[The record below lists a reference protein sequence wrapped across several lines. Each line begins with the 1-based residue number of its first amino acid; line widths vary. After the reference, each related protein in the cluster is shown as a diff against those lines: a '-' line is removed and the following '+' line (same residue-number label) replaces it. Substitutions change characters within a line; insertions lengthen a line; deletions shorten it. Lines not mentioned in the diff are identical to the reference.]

1 MIKLIK
7 LKYLIICFSLLLI
20 LTGCTSNKKEI
31 ITLCKDNI
39 EDYFIITE
47 SIDDYSVDTSRTI
60 VGNTYRGYATLKI
73 SIRPKYNISVDN
85 VIIKG
90 EVKLSE
96 VVWSDSYSPMVSF
109 EMQLDKDGN
118 GEYIKNLTA
127 SQSIIRPEKPSI
139 YQINFIEISGT
150 IEK

>member
-1 MIKLIK
+1 MIK